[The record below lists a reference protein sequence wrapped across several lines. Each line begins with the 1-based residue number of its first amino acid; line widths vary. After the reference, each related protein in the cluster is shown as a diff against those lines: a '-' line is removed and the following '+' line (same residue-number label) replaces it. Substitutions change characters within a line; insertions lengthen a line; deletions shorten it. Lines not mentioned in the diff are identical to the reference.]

1 MITTTV
7 RNHPPVT
14 ANYLEAAER
23 LNEVLDHPN
32 PPVTHHMLMT
42 FALGL
47 HDADDLCAKFE
58 LALRAVRGIPPTD
71 LPNPVLH

>member
-7 RNHPPVT
+7 TTHGPVT
-14 ANYLEAAER
+14 AEYIEAAQR
-23 LNEVLDHPN
+23 LNRIFDEPN
-32 PPVTHHMLMT
+32 PPITHQMLMA

-58 LALRAVRGIPPTD
+58 LSVRAIRGIPPAD
-71 LPNPVLH
+71 LPNPVLN